1 MLETKII
8 KKDSREGSGWF
19 SKENKQPPGDSGRN
33 GEAGQAA
40 QAAQRGQGDLHCPRQ
55 PAGRRL
61 REPDAGRVLNLKEK
75 QNFFFKQNFP
85 THHPLIFFLRLGE
98 GCIL

>member
-1 MLETKII
+1 MLETKIV
-8 KKDSREGSGWF
+8 KQNLRKRCGRF
-19 SKENKQPPGDSGRN
+19 SEENEEPPGDGGRD

-40 QAAQRGQGDLHCPRQ
+40 QGGQRDLDRAGQ

-61 REPDAGRVLNLKEK
+61 RESDAGCVLYLKENK
-75 QNFFFKQNFP
+75 FFFKEIS
-85 THHPLIFFLRLGE
+85 HPPPINFFLRLGE